1 MAILRMLIQLDQG
14 KKKNLRQ
21 ALDTPRPDW
30 DTFTAADQWLSTMA
44 DQEKRAKR
52 IVALVQEMLHK

>member
-1 MAILRMLIQLDQG
+1 MLIQLDQG

-30 DTFTAADQWLSTMA
+30 DAFTAADQWLSTLA
-44 DQEKRAKR
+44 DQEKRAKQ
-52 IVALVQEMLHK
+52 IVALVQEMLHR